1 MADRAKGSIG
11 LAGLFVVSGA
21 LVAAGP
27 AFGQNATDQP
37 ATAQAGDAITAPLQE
52 IVVTAER
59 RAENIQTTP
68 ISVVAVS
75 GSDLQAASVVNI
87 NNITTVAPD
96 VTIQSGNGS
105 SAINIRGVGIEPVG
119 LSEAG
124 VAVVRDGI
132 INASP
137 GAGTDMPFYDI
148 ADVEVLRG
156 PQGTF
161 AGDNSTGGAIYI
173 NSQNPNFRGVNGYAT
188 VKVGTYSDTG
198 LQGAVNLP
206 VTDTLAMRL
215 AFNQEQRG
223 SFYYDLGSAL
233 SGPNGAAPYYTAGS
247 PTCTELYCAS
257 SPVTNK
263 TGIDPGNLIARDA
276 RLGLLWKPTDNFQ
289 SLTKIEIDNNDTDG
303 LPTQPNIN
311 TFAPLAPGLPCPT
324 GHGTAPNCTE
334 LYLSG
339 YSGSPYILNS
349 WDQAEKWYEHIS
361 MYSEELRYTLSG
373 GTVARLMLG
382 DTEMGYDT
390 LSNTTAD

>member
-1 MADRAKGSIG
+1 RAKGSIG

-161 AGDNSTGGAIYI
+161 AGDNSTGGAIII
-173 NSQNPNFRGVNGYAT
+173 NSANPNFRGVNGY
-188 VKVGTYSDTG
+188 VNFKVATYSDTAI
-198 LQGAVNLP
+198 QGAVNLP
-206 VTDTLAMRL
+206 VSDTFSMRL
-215 AFNQEQRG
+215 AFNQEKRG
-223 SFYYDLGSAL
+223 SFFYDAGAATG
-233 SGPNGAAPYYTAGS
+233 GPNEEGPYLIPQTA
-247 PTCTELYCAS
+247 TCKATIYSNYVTPSKDCAS
-257 SPVTNK
+257 LAQSTK
-263 TGIDPGNLIARDA
+263 TTDDPGNVHAQDVRF
-276 RLGLLWKPTDNFQ
+276 GMLWKPTDNFQ
-289 SLTKIEIDNNDTDG
+289 SLTKVEIDSNHTDG
-303 LPTQPNIN
+303 LATQPNIN
-311 TFAPLAPGLPCPT
+311 TFAPLGAGQPCPA
-324 GHGTAPNCTE
+324 GHGTAPN
-334 LYLSG
+334 
-339 YSGSPYILNS
+339 
-349 WDQAEKWYEHIS
+349 
-361 MYSEELRYTLSG
+361 
-373 GTVARLMLG
+373 
-382 DTEMGYDT
+382 
-390 LSNTTAD
+390 